1 MSQYSPCGTKC
12 AERTNKTLPVA
23 TVYERAATKPELK
36 KCYYMYS
43 YYEIIVIFIIIT
55 VVVVVV
61 TINIIIIIIIVYK
74 KLSCRR
80 ETARRLLSLNILLS
94 HSRSLKVIR
103 NYTVED
109 GVYKSVLVFH

>member
-1 MSQYSPCGTKC
+1 
-12 AERTNKTLPVA
+12 
-23 TVYERAATKPELK
+23 
-36 KCYYMYS
+36 MYS